1 MTFRCKP
8 VASIL
13 FGALCIA
20 HPVLAQTSP
29 APAPAPVK
37 PQPPV
42 KKDKEPEPA
51 PQPDT
56 ESAPVVRISAERP
69 TNRIDRQVYDVKT
82 DISSSNSTAADALN
96 NVPSV
101 SVTPDGSVTLRGN
114 ANVQI
119 MIDGKPSAMMQGE
132 NRGAALQSMP
142 AEDIESVEVINN
154 PGAQFGNEGGGGP
167 ILNLVMRRN
176 RRPGGFGAVNANA
189 GTEGRYNAGLFGTYN
204 TGRLGLQGG
213 VNLRHDLIES
223 TGETTRDRIDPAS
236 GVAARSTQ
244 SSRAQGKNDSAN
256 VNATL
261 TYNLSD
267 TDTVAAN
274 VMLMRRASDIESQAH
289 YLNLGAGAI
298 ANADYLRTN
307 VSESGNE
314 SYNLGASYER
324 KGNTPGEK
332 GRLDLR
338 VSGANNDGESAYAN
352 RYTVRPAGARDTQG
366 RQGNITKNRVVDL
379 SGDYER
385 PGERGL
391 LKLGF
396 KTARSTN
403 NFDRLYTDIDPLTGL
418 EHVNALR
425 TNRFDLEETTGALY
439 GSYELRLNEDWGV
452 QAGMRAEY
460 TNVEIAQRTAAID
473 ADNHYVNYIPSLFV
487 RHKATED
494 TTIRLSYSHRI
505 RRPGANDLN
514 PFVAYIDE
522 LNLSSGNPR
531 LKPTE
536 SDSVELGIETRFGKV
551 DTNLRAY
558 ARKESDLISERRSF
572 VGENV
577 VLTTRENAGS
587 NRSGGLE
594 FTVNGKL
601 TPKLTLNTSG
611 NLAYTE
617 QTTLGWAAGETRRT
631 GTSLSG
637 RARVNYM
644 LSAKDQFQLMVNAQ
658 GKTLLAQG
666 YREPVTFA
674 MFSYRRT
681 LTPALTLVLNVQDVF
696 SSNKMETVIDT
707 DVLKETSIRR
717 FNNRVV
723 FLGLSYRLGGF
734 AGGPGPGRPGP
745 VMRPG
750 PPPGA
755 PMGPPGH

>member
-1 MTFRCKP
+1 M
-8 VASIL
+8 
-13 FGALCIA
+13 
-20 HPVLAQTSP
+20 AQTLP
-29 APAPAPVK
+29 APATAPAQPQAPVKKEEKQPAPAPVADA
-37 PQPPV
+37 V
-42 KKDKEPEPA
+42 DG
-51 PQPDT
+51 
-56 ESAPVVRISAERP
+56 PVVRISAERP

-119 MIDGKPSAMMQGE
+119 MIDGKPSAMLQGE
-132 NRGAALQSMP
+132 NRGTALQSMP

-176 RRPGGFGAVNANA
+176 RRPGGFGAVNANV
-189 GTEGRYNAGLFGTYN
+189 GTEGRYNTGLFGTYN
-204 TGRLGLQGG
+204 SGRLGLQGG

-223 TGETTRDRIDPAS
+223 TGKTTRDRIDPISA
-236 GVAARSTQ
+236 VAARSTQ
-244 SSRAQGKNDSAN
+244 SSGAQGENDSAN

-267 TDTVAAN
+267 TDTVAAR
-274 VMLMRRASDIESQAH
+274 VMLMRRTSDIDSQTH
-289 YLNLGAGAI
+289 YLNLGADAI

-307 VSESGNE
+307 VNESGGE
-314 SYNLGASYER
+314 SYDLGASYER
-324 KGNTPGEK
+324 KGDTPGEK
-332 GRLDLR
+332 TRLDLR
-338 VSGANNDGESAYAN
+338 VSGANNDAESAYAN

-366 RQGNITKNRVVDL
+366 RQGNDTKNRVLDL

-403 NFDRLYTDIDPLTGL
+403 NFDRLYTDIDPITGG

-494 TTIRLSYSHRI
+494 TTVRLSYSHRI

-522 LNLSSGNPR
+522 LNLSSGNPG

-558 ARKESDLISERRSF
+558 ARKDSELISERRSF

-577 VLTTRENAGS
+577 LLTTRENAGS

-594 FTVNGKL
+594 FTLNGKL
-601 TPKLTLNTSG
+601 TPNLTLNTSG

-617 QTTLGWAAGETRRT
+617 QTNLGGAPTSETTRT
-631 GTSLSG
+631 ATSLSG
-637 RARVNYM
+637 RARLNYI
-644 LSAKDQFQLMVNAQ
+644 LTPKDHFQFMVNAQ

-681 LTPALTLVLNVQDVF
+681 LTPALTMVLNVQDMF
-696 SSNKMETVIDT
+696 SSNKVETVIDT
-707 DVLKETSIRR
+707 DVLKETSIRQ

-745 VMRPG
+745 VMRLG
-750 PPPGA
+750 PPPAA